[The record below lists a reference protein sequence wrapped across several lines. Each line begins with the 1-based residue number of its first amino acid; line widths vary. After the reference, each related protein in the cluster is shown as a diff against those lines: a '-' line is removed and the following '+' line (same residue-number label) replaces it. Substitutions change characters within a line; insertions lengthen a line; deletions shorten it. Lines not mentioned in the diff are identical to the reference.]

1 MYFYTFVIKDEQKHK
16 SSKFIHTAFCES
28 QELYIEAALRRL
40 PQFFFTLI
48 SIYNI
53 QLKMFRFSKSVQNL
67 SRTIPKK
74 TANAFSTSSNR
85 AKEYLAIIYDKPGML
100 QRRLEVREKH
110 LEVARPDN
118 RSGLLP
124 LGGGLAEEFPETGQ
138 QFQFVGSTLIV
149 SANSKAEALERL
161 KQDIYYTSG
170 VWDLDNALIF
180 AVCDKNINNGYL

>member
-1 MYFYTFVIKDEQKHK
+1 M
-16 SSKFIHTAFCES
+16 
-28 QELYIEAALRRL
+28 L
-40 PQFFFTLI
+40 
-48 SIYNI
+48 
-53 QLKMFRFSKSVQNL
+53 RFSKPVQNL
-67 SRTIPKK
+67 SRAIPK
-74 TANAFSTSSNR
+74 TRANAFSTSSTR

-149 SANSKAEALERL
+149 SANSKEEALERL

-180 AVCDKNINNGYL
+180 AVCDKN